1 MANISGYFS
10 AMARAFA
17 QRVHFA
23 HLRNVTK
30 SPDGSFH
37 ESDHLGGDV
46 DLVQVME
53 ILQSETHRRHA
64 EKQGRPIYFRPDH
77 GHALA
82 GDKMAGTHPGYPY
95 IGRLKG
101 LAELRGVLA
110 ALNAASV

>member
-1 MANISGYFS
+1 M
-10 AMARAFA
+10 
-17 QRVHFA
+17 HFA
-23 HLRNVTK
+23 HLRNVAK

-46 DLVQVME
+46 DLVRVME

-64 EKQGRPIYFRPDH
+64 EEQVARFIFGQTWRT
-77 GHALA
+77 LA
-82 GDKMAGTHPGYPY
+82 GDKGAAHPGYPY